1 MEKYLLQK
9 STERQNVWIVTDT
22 VYGIVVQFEEGK
34 FNETQKVSFLEEP
47 NEPALSIA
55 RKLRELSEWIIENH
69 PEVIFKKNAGK

>member
-9 STERQNVWIVTDT
+9 STELKNVWIVTDT

-34 FNETQKVSFLEEP
+34 FNETQKVSFLEKP

-69 PEVIFKKNAGK
+69 PEIIF